1 MDFMKKLIAILT
13 FLCLVS
19 CGKEV
24 PKTEIKKEKVPETE
38 VWVSKN
44 QKFLDQFKTVDFDTL
59 KVYSG
64 EEIYNE
70 KFEFFGKKID
80 SSDVNLFPEQYNAF
94 DNGKIETYAVYKFN
108 IDENNLGLIAR
119 TPSEYWPT
127 SLKLFVYNKSQE
139 RIIDFI
145 EIAESWGDAGD
156 VLTKKSWIYKAKN
169 NQLNCFLWRY
179 YAHDDSMDE
188 DNETPSFMENHY
200 FLLQFNNGK
209 FDTISKNNK
218 QLEKQ
223 FSIIIKKESL

>member
-1 MDFMKKLIAILT
+1 MKKLITIFTVLS
-13 FLCLVS
+13 LIS
-19 CGKEV
+19 CKKEV
-24 PKTEIKKEKVPETE
+24 PKTEIKKEKVLETK

-70 KFEFFGKKID
+70 NFEFFGNKID
-80 SSDVNLFPEQYNAF
+80 SSDLKLFPKQYDAF
-94 DNGKIETYAVYKFN
+94 DNGNVQTYAVYKFN

-139 RIIDFI
+139 RIINFI

-156 VLTKKSWIYKAKN
+156 VLTKKSWIYKDKN
-169 NQLNCFLWRY
+169 NLIFTGEEVEFYDIYQQN
-179 YAHDDSMDE
+179 
-188 DNETPSFMENHY
+188 
-200 FLLQFNNGK
+200 
-209 FDTISKNNK
+209 TI
-218 QLEKQ
+218 
-223 FSIIIKKESL
+223 IT

>member
-1 MDFMKKLIAILT
+1 MKKLITIFTVLS
-13 FLCLVS
+13 LIS
-19 CGKEV
+19 CKKEV
-24 PKTEIKKEKVPETE
+24 PKTEIKKEKVPETK

-70 KFEFFGKKID
+70 NFEFFGNKID
-80 SSDVNLFPEQYNAF
+80 SSDLKLFPKQYNAF
-94 DNGKIETYAVYKFN
+94 DNGKVQTYAVYKFN

-139 RIIDFI
+139 RIIDFT

-156 VLTKKSWIYKAKN
+156 RLIKKSWIYKDKN
-169 NQLNCFLWRY
+169 NQLNCFLWLY
-179 YAHDDSMDE
+179 YAHDDSRDI

-200 FLLQFNNGK
+200 FLLHFNNGK
-209 FDTISKNNK
+209 FDTISKNYK

-223 FSIIIKKESL
+223 FSKIIKKESL